1 MAKEI
6 TMQRYTVL
14 VLALLLSGCG
24 VELAGG
30 AAVSG
35 VGKAQETR
43 QAQQNLQ
50 HFQQK
55 LDAANQASQQQRD
68 AAERAAGQ

>member
-1 MAKEI
+1 MTKEI
-6 TMQRYTVL
+6 AMQRYTVL
-14 VLALLLSGCG
+14 VLALLLNGCG
-24 VELAGG
+24 AELAGS

-35 VGKAQETR
+35 VGKGQEAR
-43 QAQQNLQ
+43 QAQQNMQ